1 MLAIVSV
8 LRSLR
13 AGLAGGPGQ
22 GMLEYGLLLV
32 TVPLVVIVTVW
43 LFGERVAVLFTTAG
57 SSIP

>member
-1 MLAIVSV
+1 MSRAVKA
-8 LRSLR
+8 LRHVGSQLE
-13 AGLAGGPGQ
+13 AAPGQ